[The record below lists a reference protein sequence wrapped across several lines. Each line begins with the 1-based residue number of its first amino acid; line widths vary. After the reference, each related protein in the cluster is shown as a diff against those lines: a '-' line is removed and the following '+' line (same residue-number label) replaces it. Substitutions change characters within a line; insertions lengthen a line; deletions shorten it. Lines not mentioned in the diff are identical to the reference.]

1 MNMTMNPLVAL
12 MGGGAAQLG
21 GMPIQLDGMKFA
33 QLIQGQTAQAMAAQP
48 ILAPHNMSQL
58 AAKAGTVVTTLVALE
73 TSAELDISEI
83 TLEDLAAFFE
93 DALEL
98 GEKMSG
104 KDGDLASLLQ
114 SLSDL
119 QELMRD
125 LIDLLPDLLAEFA
138 PENLILS
145 DLDTLSF
152 AAIIE
157 VSMFV
162 QDIVTNPQL
171 MATQSG
177 LLNQISAQTSA
188 NVDAR
193 PLPTLSLV
201 SDIDGIAVPETQ
213 LKETLTLT
221 PPGATV
227 FRTIAISVIQS
238 QRTSDQVVDFEAS
251 EAPLALASRSD
262 TPLFEQLEQTQAPQQ
277 AQRPE
282 TQISTKF
289 ANVLINQVRQ
299 VDIQEGTTRIEL
311 SPRGLG
317 SIEVEMRTNSDGSL
331 AIVVRAEND
340 AVLSA
345 LREERDLLAAVIGN
359 ADTGSLDFQ
368 EYSQEQNN
376 QQADNSGASGGG
388 TESDDA
394 SVVADGSMA
403 QIVDGATLDLVT

>member
-21 GMPIQLDGMKFA
+21 GMPMQLDGTKFA
-33 QLIQGQTAQAMAAQP
+33 QLIQGQTAHSMAAQP
-48 ILAPHNMSQL
+48 LLAPHNMSQL

-73 TSAELDISEI
+73 TSSELDISEI
-83 TLEDLAAFFE
+83 TLDDLAAFFE
-93 DALEL
+93 DALDL
-98 GEKMSG
+98 GENMSG

-114 SLSDL
+114 TLRDL

-125 LIDLLPDLLAEFA
+125 LIDLLPDLLEEFA
-138 PENLILS
+138 PESLILN
-145 DLDTLSF
+145 DLDTLNF

-162 QDIVTNPQL
+162 QDTVSNPQL
-171 MATQSG
+171 TAAQSG
-177 LLNQISAQTSA
+177 LIKQFSAQTSA

-201 SDIDGIAVPETQ
+201 SDIEGIAVPEPQ

-238 QRTSDQVVDFEAS
+238 QRASVQSVDFEAS
-251 EAPLALASRSD
+251 EAPLALASRAE
-262 TPLFEQLEQTQAPQQ
+262 TPLFEQLEQSQAPQQ

-282 TQISTKF
+282 AQISTKF

-368 EYSQEQNN
+368 EYSQEKSNEQS
-376 QQADNSGASGGG
+376 AASGASAGGA
-388 TESDDA
+388 ESDDA
-394 SVVADGSMA
+394 DVAVDGSVT
-403 QIVDGATLDLVT
+403 QVVDGATLDLVT

>member
-12 MGGGAAQLG
+12 VGGGAAQLG
-21 GMPIQLDGMKFA
+21 GMPMQLDGMKFA
-33 QLIQGQTAQAMAAQP
+33 QLIQGQTVQSMVAQP
-48 ILAPHNMSQL
+48 LLAPHNMSQL
-58 AAKAGTVVTTLVALE
+58 AAKAGSVVTTLVALE
-73 TSAELDISEI
+73 TSSDLDISEI

-93 DALEL
+93 DALDL
-98 GEKMSG
+98 GANMSG
-104 KDGDLASLLQ
+104 EDGDLASLLQ
-114 SLSDL
+114 TLSDL
-119 QELMRD
+119 QEMMRD
-125 LIDLLPDLLAEFA
+125 LIDLLPDLLEEFA
-138 PENLILS
+138 PESLILN
-145 DLDTLSF
+145 DLDTLNF

-162 QDIVTNPQL
+162 QDTVSNPQL
-171 MATQSG
+171 MAAQSR
-177 LLNQISAQTSA
+177 LLNQMSAQTA
-188 NVDAR
+188 NVDTR
-193 PLPTLSLV
+193 PLPALSLV
-201 SDIDGIAVPETQ
+201 SDIDGIAVPEQQ

-238 QRTSDQVVDFEAS
+238 QRASVQSVDFEAS
-251 EAPLALASRSD
+251 EAPLALASRAE
-262 TPLFEQLEQTQAPQQ
+262 TPLFEQLEQSQAPQQ

-282 TQISTKF
+282 AQISTKF

-359 ADTGSLDFQ
+359 VDTGSLDFQ
-368 EYSQEQNN
+368 EYSQEKSNEQS
-376 QQADNSGASGGG
+376 AASGASAGGA
-388 TESDDA
+388 ESDDTDVA
-394 SVVADGSMA
+394 ADGSVT
-403 QIVDGATLDLVT
+403 QVVDGTTLDLVT